1 MIGDYAGITTT
12 EERTVSAFNIVRFR
26 VKAGSEQPFIDAHR
40 SMKPNF
46 EGFVGGN
53 LVRTGDQTFCL
64 VGEWRDFSSLAAA
77 RPEMI
82 GLLDGLR
89 HMLEDL
95 GAGLGVTD
103 PVSGDS
109 VASIALPT
117 PAKQAGGKK
126 AKRKAKTKAKKTSK
140 KSAKKKSKS
149 KKKAKKKATKK
160 K

>member
-1 MIGDYAGITTT
+1 M
-12 EERTVSAFNIVRFR
+12 SAFNIVRFR

-40 SMKPNF
+40 GMKPNF

-64 VGEWRDFSSLAAA
+64 VGEWRDFSSLTAA

-117 PAKQAGGKK
+117 PAKKAGGKK
-126 AKRKAKTKAKKTSK
+126 AKRKTKARAKAKAKKTSK

-149 KKKAKKKATKK
+149 KKKAKKKPTKK